1 MEKLLVSQVLEC
13 NKTLYKIMQQ
23 KVNLPISVGLKF
35 YRIMKI
41 FDEIEEYVFET
52 MDMTFENLDWNN
64 MTNEQMLF
72 YKNLISEQ
80 IEVEYTKIPQKELE
94 NTIISLGGDLGS
106 KEKLIIKETKVSFNM
121 YISIAQ
127 IQCKIFF

>member
-1 MEKLLVSQVLEC
+1 MEKLVVSQVLEC
-13 NKTLYKIMQQ
+13 NKTLYKIMEQ
-23 KVNLPISVGLKF
+23 KVNLPISIGLKF

-72 YKNLISEQ
+72 YKNLLSEQ

-94 NTIISLGGDLGS
+94 NNNVLMLNIGDI
-106 KEKLIIKETKVSFNM
+106 EKLSIILTQN
-121 YISIAQ
+121 
-127 IQCKIFF
+127 

>member
-35 YRIMKI
+35 YKIMKI

-52 MDMTFENLDWNN
+52 MDMTFENLNWNN

-94 NTIISLGGDLGS
+94 NNNVLMLNIGDI
-106 KEKLIIKETKVSFNM
+106 EKLSIILTQNYTINITPMSF
-121 YISIAQ
+121 
-127 IQCKIFF
+127 